1 MSSWWEKLNK
11 KEQTPSP
18 DSSGYPT
25 ASDGFSLGARSN
37 SG

>member
-1 MSSWWEKLNK
+1 MLSWWEKLNK
-11 KEQTPSP
+11 KGKSPSP

-25 ASDGFSLGARSN
+25 ASDGKGVGARSN